1 MVDIIKIW
9 KTYRP
14 IAKRYRMKMRRAPA
28 AQAPGKR
35 AMDFKQLKYFTRI
48 AELGNMT
55 RASETLRIAQPALSQ
70 QIANLEAELETR
82 LFDRSAQGV
91 KTTSA
96 GEVLYRH
103 AKSLLKQFEDARI
116 AVSHESDHPG
126 GRVTIG
132 IPGSTG
138 KILAV
143 PLVAELAAYERIL
156 LEIVE
161 RPSAELVDLV
171 ATGKIDIAVTVDAQ
185 LRRGTSIRPMLHE
198 ELYIV
203 FPATQPPGRNTIRLK
218 ALSTHPLIL
227 PSAPS
232 TIRQRIDAAFL
243 AEHLTYRL
251 VSEVSATDMLV
262 RLVTAGLGWTVLPWA
277 AVAEYVEQ
285 GHVGIASISQRPL
298 LRELSLCVPDA
309 LPLSRAAEVVRD
321 RVVMILERLLASG
334 DWLGA
339 TRLPAPKD

>member
-1 MVDIIKIW
+1 
-9 KTYRP
+9 
-14 IAKRYRMKMRRAPA
+14 
-28 AQAPGKR
+28 
-35 AMDFKQLKYFTRI
+35 MDFKQLRYFSRI

-55 RASETLRIAQPALSQ
+55 RASEALRIAQPALSQ
-70 QIANLEAELETR
+70 QIANLEAEFDTR

-91 KTTSA
+91 RLTPA

-103 AKSLLKQFEDARI
+103 ARSLLKQFEDARL
-116 AVSHESDHPG
+116 AVSQENDHPG
-126 GRVTIG
+126 GHVTIG

-138 KILAV
+138 KILVV
-143 PLVAELAAYERIL
+143 PLLEDLARFEGIL

-171 ATGKIDIAVTVDAQ
+171 ATGKIDIAIAVDAQ
-185 LRRGTSIRPMLHE
+185 QRRGTTLRPLLHE
-198 ELYIV
+198 ELYVV
-203 FPATQPPGRNTIRLK
+203 FPASQRASDKPIKLK
-218 ALSTHPLIL
+218 ELASRPLIL

-243 AEHLTYRL
+243 AEHLGFRL

-262 RLVTAGLGWTVLPWA
+262 RLVVAGLGWTVLPWS

-285 GHVGIASISQRPL
+285 GHVGIAPIGGRKV
-298 LRELSLCVPDA
+298 LRELSLCISDT

-321 RVVMILERLLASG
+321 SVTQILDQLLASG
-334 DWLGA
+334 SWSGA
-339 TRLPAPKD
+339 TGLRTNE

>member
-1 MVDIIKIW
+1 
-9 KTYRP
+9 
-14 IAKRYRMKMRRAPA
+14 
-28 AQAPGKR
+28 
-35 AMDFKQLKYFTRI
+35 MDFKQLKYFARI

-55 RASETLRIAQPALSQ
+55 RASEALRIAQPALSQ
-70 QIANLEAELETR
+70 QIANLEAELDAR

-91 KTTSA
+91 KLTPA

-103 AKSLLKQFEDARI
+103 AKSLLKQFDDVRV
-116 AVSHESDHPG
+116 AVSQEGEHPS
-126 GRVTIG
+126 GRVVIG
-132 IPGSTG
+132 IPGSTS

-143 PLVAELAAYERIL
+143 PLLKTLANYERIL

-171 ATGKIDIAVTVDAQ
+171 ATGKIDIAIAVDAQ
-185 LRRGTSIRPMLHE
+185 HRRGTSIRPMLHE
-198 ELYIV
+198 ELYVV
-203 FPATQPPGRNTIRLK
+203 FPAAEHPGKTTVRLK
-218 ALSTHPLIL
+218 ELATRPLIL
-227 PSAPS
+227 PCAPS

-277 AVAEYVEQ
+277 AVADHIAQAEI
-285 GHVGIASISQRPL
+285 GIASISGRPL
-298 LRELSLCVPDA
+298 QRELSLCVSDA

-321 RVVMILERLLASG
+321 QVVAILEQLLDAGEWSG
-334 DWLGA
+334 TTL
-339 TRLPAPKD
+339 LKSQKN